1 MAEKSGVNLMVL
13 QKNIQEALAK
23 PQSKES
29 CLLFE

>member
-1 MAEKSGVNLMVL
+1 MAEKSGVNLMAV

-23 PQSKES
+23 PQAKEA